1 MQHKRG
7 RWVNPTRS
15 DRAVTDVT
23 KPLNDAHGQQNERLG
38 TDVIAF
44 FGGLI
49 VFLGIHSVRIVAPSA
64 RAQVIGRYGE
74 GAWKGLYTIIS
85 IIAFVAL
92 IYGYPAAKAG
102 LGFVWAPPV
111 WTRHIAVVLMLPAL
125 IFLVAAYVPSKLK
138 ARLKHPMLV
147 AIKVWALAHLL
158 ANGLGVHLV
167 LFGSFLIWAIF
178 DRISVKRRGEPDPVA
193 PAGWTGDVIAVLV
206 GGGAWV
212 VLLLWAHQWLF
223 GVAPIG

>member
-1 MQHKRG
+1 M
-7 RWVNPTRS
+7 V
-15 DRAVTDVT
+15 
-23 KPLNDAHGQQNERLG
+23 
-38 TDVIAF
+38 AF

-49 VFLGIHSVRIVAPSA
+49 VFLGVHSARIVALETRNRLVAS
-64 RAQVIGRYGE
+64 YGE
-74 GAWKGLYTIIS
+74 GAWKGVYTLIS
-85 IIAFVAL
+85 LVSFVAI
-92 IYGYPAAKAG
+92 IYGYQDAKAG

-167 LFGSFLIWAIF
+167 LFGSFLVWAIV

-193 PAGWTGDVIAVLV
+193 PAGWTGDVIAVLA
-206 GGGAWV
+206 GTGAWV
-212 VLLLWAHQWLF
+212 FLLLWGHQWLF